1 MGSGAMSKEP
11 TDSRD
16 AESMALCAIRYT
28 IGRMSYI
35 VSDGQRWAREWGAKS
50 AWVRDV
56 IRRDLREA
64 VERCDANPDSPYSP
78 LGQAS
83 DQAGWRAVLADL
95 DAMAKEPA
103 NAG

>member
-1 MGSGAMSKEP
+1 MPCEER
-11 TDSRD
+11 TDGRD

-50 AWVRDV
+50 QWVREV
-56 IRRDLREA
+56 IQRDLRAA
-64 VERCDANPDSPYSP
+64 VAACDANPGSLYSP
-78 LGQAS
+78 LGQAH
-83 DQAGWRAVLADL
+83 DEAGWRAVLADL

-103 NAG
+103 NAD